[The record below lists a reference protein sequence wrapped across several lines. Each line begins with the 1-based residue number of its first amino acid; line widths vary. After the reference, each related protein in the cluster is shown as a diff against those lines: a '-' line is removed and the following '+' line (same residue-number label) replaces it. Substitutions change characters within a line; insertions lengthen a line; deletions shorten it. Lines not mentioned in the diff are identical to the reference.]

1 MIVRLCPL
9 PKENVKE
16 DLKDGLEESAA
27 KTLAAQMDRQYRKR
41 GAAGPRPGGPR
52 WLPKKR

>member
-1 MIVRLCPL
+1 MTVRLCPL

-27 KTLAAQMDRQYRKR
+27 KTPAAEMDRQYRKR

>member
-1 MIVRLCPL
+1 MTVRLSPL